1 MVPDHN
7 PSDSDPISSTD
18 ADDSPPRTTDES
30 VVDPRK
36 DPTTAESSEPTSTD
50 TVGSSAHGNSTGI
63 NALIG
68 AIAGIVLSF
77 IPLSTVLG
85 GAIAGYLEG
94 GTPEDGLRVGALAG
108 AIMLLPFALFGLAA
122 LFLFGFFGGAPFFFL
137 FVGGAAFTVAVVYTV
152 GFGALGGYLGVY
164 VRDEL

>member
-7 PSDSDPISSTD
+7 PSDSDSTISTD
-18 ADDSPPRTTDES
+18 ADDSPPRSADDPAVES
-30 VVDPRK
+30 RT
-36 DPTTAESSEPTSTD
+36 DPTTAESVEPMSTETATS
-50 TVGSSAHGNSTGI
+50 SIHGNSTGI

-94 GTPEDGLRVGALAG
+94 GTPEDGLRVGAIAG
-108 AIMLLPFALFGLAA
+108 AIMLLPFALFGLVA

-137 FVGGAAFTVAVVYTV
+137 FVGGAMFTVAVVYTV
-152 GFGALGGYLGVY
+152 GFGALGGYLGRY
-164 VRDEL
+164 LRDER